1 MSGFVSIDTF
11 IIQFI
16 ILLLVIWVLKKFIFI
31 PYLKYLDK
39 WEDKQKKLEEDY
51 KNIDALIANA
61 KDEKESILKKARK
74 KSDEIIS
81 EAETIAKNKRN
92 ALLEKAEEEAKW
104 IINSGRAEI
113 EKEKLSMLAD
123 VKSNIVDLVLR
134 FNKKLF
140 GAEKI
145 SSEFVE
151 KEIELMK

>member
-16 ILLLVIWVLKKFIFI
+16 ILLLIIWVLRKFIFI
-31 PYLKYLDK
+31 PYLAYLDK

-51 KNIDALIANA
+51 KNIDALIAEANN
-61 KDEKESILKKARK
+61 EKESILKNARK
-74 KSDEIIS
+74 KSDEMLN
-81 EAETIAKNKRN
+81 EAVIIAKNKRVS
-92 ALLEKAEEEAKW
+92 LLEKAEEEAKW
-104 IINSGRAEI
+104 IIESGKAEI
-113 EKEKLSMLAD
+113 EKEKLWMLSE

-140 GAEKI
+140 WSEKI

>member
-16 ILLLVIWVLKKFIFI
+16 ILLLIIWVLRKFIFI
-31 PYLKYLDK
+31 PYLAYLDK

-51 KNIDALIANA
+51 KKIDTLIAEANN
-61 KDEKESILKKARK
+61 EKESILKKARK
-74 KSDEIIS
+74 KSDEMLN
-81 EAETIAKNKRN
+81 EAELIAKNKRVS
-92 ALLEKAEEEAKW
+92 LLEKAEEEAKW
-104 IINSGRAEI
+104 IIESGKAEI
-113 EKEKLSMLAD
+113 EKEKLWMLSE

-140 GAEKI
+140 WSEKI

>member
-1 MSGFVSIDTF
+1 MSGFVSVDTF

-16 ILLLVIWVLKKFIFI
+16 ILLLIIWVLRKFIFI

-51 KNIDALIANA
+51 KNIDALIADANN
-61 KDEKESILKKARK
+61 EKESILKKARK
-74 KSDEIIS
+74 QSDEMIS
-81 EAETIAKNKRN
+81 EAEKIAKNKRN
-92 ALLEKAEEEAKW
+92 TLLEKAENEAKW

-113 EKEKLSMLAD
+113 EKEKLSMLSD

-140 GAEKI
+140 WSEKV

>member
-1 MSGFVSIDTF
+1 MSGFVSPDTF
-11 IIQFI
+11 VIQFI
-16 ILLLVIWVLKKFIFI
+16 ILLLIIWVLKKFIFI

-51 KNIDALIANA
+51 KNIDALIAEAN
-61 KDEKESILKKARK
+61 KEKESILKKARK
-74 KSDEIIS
+74 KSDEMLT

-92 ALLEKAEEEAKW
+92 SLIEKAENDAKA
-104 IINSGRAEI
+104 IIESGRAEI
-113 EKEKLSMLAD
+113 EKEKLSMLWE

-140 GAEKI
+140 WSEKV

>member
-1 MSGFVSIDTF
+1 MSGFVSMDTF

-16 ILLLVIWVLKKFIFI
+16 ILLLIIWVLKKFIFI
-31 PYLKYLDK
+31 PYLEYLDK

-51 KNIDALIANA
+51 KNIDALIAEANN
-61 KDEKESILKKARK
+61 EKESILKKARK
-74 KSDEIIS
+74 QSEQMIS

-92 ALLEKAEEEAKW
+92 SLLEKAEEEAKA

-113 EKEKLSMLAD
+113 EKEKLSMLSE

-140 GAEKI
+140 GSEKV
-145 SSEFVE
+145 SSDFVE

>member
-1 MSGFVSIDTF
+1 MSGFVSVDTF

-16 ILLLVIWVLKKFIFI
+16 ILLLIIWVLRKFIFI

-51 KNIDALIANA
+51 KNIDALIADANN
-61 KDEKESILKKARK
+61 EKESILKKARK
-74 KSDEIIS
+74 QSDEMIS
-81 EAETIAKNKRN
+81 EAEKIAKNKRN
-92 ALLEKAEEEAKW
+92 SLLEKAEEEAKW
-104 IINSGRAEI
+104 IVNSGRAEI
-113 EKEKLSMLAD
+113 EKEKLSMLSD

-140 GAEKI
+140 WSEKV